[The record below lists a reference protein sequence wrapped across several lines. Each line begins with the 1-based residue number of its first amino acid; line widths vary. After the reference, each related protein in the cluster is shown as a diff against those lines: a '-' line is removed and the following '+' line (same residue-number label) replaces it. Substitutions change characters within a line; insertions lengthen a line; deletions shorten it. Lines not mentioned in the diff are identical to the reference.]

1 MKKAVYKKI
10 DEKIEYVT
18 IHHEE
23 FVDEEG
29 NISGAFDEIVEKVTP
44 IMGVTYEEMTDDEIL
59 SLEHETS
66 DNAEPTLEERLEAME
81 NAMLEMILGGTL

>member
-10 DEKIEYVT
+10 DEKIEYT
-18 IHHEE
+18 IIHHDE
-23 FVDEEG
+23 FIDEEG
-29 NISGAFDEIVEKVTP
+29 NISGAYDEVIEKVTP
-44 IMGVTYEEMTDDEIL
+44 IMGVVYEDMTDDEIL
-59 SLEHETS
+59 SLESETS

>member
-10 DEKIEYVT
+10 DEKIEYIT
-18 IHHEE
+18 IHHDE
-23 FVDEEG
+23 FIDEEG
-29 NISGAFDEIVEKVTP
+29 NISGAFDEIIEKVTP
-44 IMGVTYEEMTDDEIL
+44 IMGVVYEDMTDDEIL
-59 SLEHETS
+59 SLESETS

>member
-10 DEKIEYVT
+10 DEKIEYT
-18 IHHEE
+18 IIHHEE

-29 NISGAFDEIVEKVTP
+29 NISGAFDEIIEKVTP
-44 IMGVTYEEMTDDEIL
+44 IMGTVYEEMTQEEI
-59 SLEHETS
+59 ETLQQEEVQ
-66 DNAEPTLEERLEAME
+66 EPTLEERLEAME